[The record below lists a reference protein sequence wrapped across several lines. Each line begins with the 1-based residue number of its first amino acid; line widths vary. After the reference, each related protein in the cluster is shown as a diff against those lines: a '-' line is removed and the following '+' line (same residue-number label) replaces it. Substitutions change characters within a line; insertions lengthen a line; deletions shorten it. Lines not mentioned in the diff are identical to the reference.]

1 MSKDHSSSDDASH
14 SSSKKTSVLD
24 SLKSAGGSF
33 RRFVTHSSLTEDQKT
48 SLNNALGQVGGKKQA
63 ELEKYRDAKA
73 RYDVI
78 RGMEADLAMK
88 EAFSPMSGRKP
99 DIDSKAKAADSG
111 IDILDDSGKV
121 ISETQRRLNNL
132 GALEKEIKEME
143 KNNPLIKKEL
153 EYAQRHG
160 QVDKAKKPEVAQGSK
175 KTVMDSIKRTLGVST
190 DHRQPSSRVSG
201 RSL

>member
-48 SLNNALGQVGGKKQA
+48 SLNNALSQGGAKKA

-160 QVDKAKKPEVAQGSK
+160 QVDKAKKPEMAQGSK
-175 KTVMDSIKRTLGVST
+175 KTVMDSIKSTLGMST